1 MLTWL
6 RRRGWL
12 VVVIMIAVT
21 LISLAIGQSRSKSY
35 SADAIL
41 IVPSG
46 ADVKGPGSANE
57 ALQLANSYVQL
68 IPRDDEVLNGA
79 GSTLRLPPT
88 EVANRLTVSTVSGT
102 SLLRLRYEAPS
113 SEAAVTGATAIARAV
128 LSNATTTVPKGSV
141 VLVAL
146 PRSTNVVTSGGG
158 SNTTS
163 LALGLILGLA
173 LGLLLAVAW
182 DRTDR
187 RVDSGDQLG
196 YVLGTPGARISQ
208 LTAPRAQALVQ
219 RWASLVDASPL
230 RVALVAGAPGQV
242 ADVAFEAQRLAQM
255 FTAVGHPAVQVGID
269 DANRPVH
276 PDVEVVL
283 ISGGHP
289 GEEGGEAAALAADL
303 TCIIASRGSRVGT
316 VMSARRQLTEFGR
329 PPTWGLLRDRS
340 RKAAA
345 KGRASTPGSTPG
357 ASSRAAT
364 VTPADRALPVA
375 PGSTRN

>member
-12 VVVIMIAVT
+12 VIVVVIAVT

-46 ADVKGPGSANE
+46 ADVKGPGAANE

-88 EVANRLTVSTVSGT
+88 EVAKRLTVSTVSGT

-128 LSNATTTVPKGSV
+128 LDNAKTTVPKGSV

-146 PRSTNVVTSGGG
+146 PRSTNVVASGGG

-187 RVDSGDQLG
+187 RVDNGDQLG

-208 LTAPRAQALVQ
+208 LTAARAQALAQ
-219 RWASLVDASPL
+219 RWESLGGQSPL

-242 ADVAFEAQRLAQM
+242 TEVAYEAQRLAQM
-255 FTAVGHPAVQVGID
+255 FTAVGHPAVQVGVE

-289 GEEGGEAAALAADL
+289 GAEGGEAAALASDL
-303 TCIIASRGSRVGT
+303 TCIVALRGARVGT
-316 VMSARRQLTEFGR
+316 VLSARRQLTEFGR
-329 PPTWGLLRDRS
+329 PPTWGLLRDKN
-340 RKAAA
+340 RKASS
-345 KGRASTPGSTPG
+345 KGGPSVPGSTPRGG
-357 ASSRAAT
+357 ARPAT
-364 VTPADRALPVA
+364 VTPQDRALPVA
-375 PGSTRN
+375 PGLQRS